1 MTNLFLLAEGNFI
14 AEMHLQRPELMYSAC
29 SPFNK
34 NKKLIK
40 KSQETGDLRYI
51 YQNELDKVFSQPNMT
66 SEDFKDLAR
75 RSAADKVL
83 RDKAENLK
91 YDGYQRG
98 LVSMVPKFFD

>member
-1 MTNLFLLAEGNFI
+1 MINLFLLAEGNFI
-14 AEMHLQRPELMYSAC
+14 VEMHLQQPESMYRAC
-29 SPFNK
+29 GPFNK
-34 NKKLIK
+34 NKKIIK
-40 KSQETGDLRYI
+40 KSQEIGDLRYI
-51 YQNELDKVFSQPNMT
+51 YQNELDKVFSQPDMA

-98 LVSMVPKFFD
+98 LVLMVPKFFD